1 MAVEPKKKK
10 RNDKKEYDAC
20 THTYVHMYIHMY
32 KIHIYVM
39 YICMYLGI

>member
-10 RNDKKEYDAC
+10 EMIKRNMMHAH
-20 THTYVHMYIHMY
+20 THTYTCIYMY

>member
-1 MAVEPKKKK
+1 MVVKK
-10 RNDKKEYDAC
+10 NDRKEYDAC
-20 THTYVHMYIHMY
+20 THAYIPMYMY